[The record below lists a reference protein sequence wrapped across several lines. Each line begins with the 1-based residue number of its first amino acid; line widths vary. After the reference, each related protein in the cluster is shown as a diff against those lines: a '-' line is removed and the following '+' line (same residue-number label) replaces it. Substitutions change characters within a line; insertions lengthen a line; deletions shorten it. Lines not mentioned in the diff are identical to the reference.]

1 MLRKCLIKLTDMK
14 SRINV
19 LFVIHCWIHYC
30 MFEQHLTCF
39 MTWFN
44 FSVNPLKR
52 EPWEWEVSGN
62 HTHIA
67 VKKRSVSIQIS
78 KYIDDMTL
86 SEPVSWNSL
95 YKFAKTCKLDGN
107 KKSTFTNA
115 RTLDLFVFT
124 WIQWQ
129 THHASEVIMLETKY
143 WIWIFH
149 SQKVKKLFLFHLIVD
164 VIPMRCNKNS
174 SFTFWVWKINYIC

>member
-1 MLRKCLIKLTDMK
+1 MLWKCLIKLTDMK

-30 MFEQHLTCF
+30 MSEQHLTCF

-52 EPWEWEVSGN
+52 EPWEWEISGN

-67 VKKRSVSIQIS
+67 VKKRWHDMIYWWHDFEWASFMKLPLQIC
-78 KYIDDMTL
+78 KDMQTTWKQK
-86 SEPVSWNSL
+86 V
-95 YKFAKTCKLDGN
+95 
-107 KKSTFTNA
+107 TFTNA

-129 THHASEVIMLETKY
+129 THHTSEVLLHKTKY
-143 WIWIFH
+143 WIGIFH

-164 VIPMRCNKNS
+164 LIPMRCNKNS
-174 SFTFWVWKINYIC
+174 SFTFWVWKINLIYMLG